1 MSSMRI
7 TADFQ
12 LPLLDKRG
20 LGGVDTTENCNL
32 HYIINAPALW
42 ALPLILEGELLTH

>member
-20 LGGVDTTENCNL
+20 LGGCV
-32 HYIINAPALW
+32 IIHLSQIESRFAREIKQNY
-42 ALPLILEGELLTH
+42 